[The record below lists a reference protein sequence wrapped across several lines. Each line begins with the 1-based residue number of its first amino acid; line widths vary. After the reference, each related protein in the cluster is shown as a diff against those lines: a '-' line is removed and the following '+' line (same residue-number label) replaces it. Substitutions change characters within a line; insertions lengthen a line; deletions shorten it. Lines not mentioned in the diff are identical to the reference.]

1 MIVAEKSKQ
10 DIAAGS
16 KLSLEQ
22 REKLGQQHL
31 KKQEHTLQLQLAKK
45 GSTLENHVVEQFA
58 KYKIPIKGLYFFQK
72 TATVARPRDK
82 GSQVMYCIANGEVTG
97 GVRNWSEQNWQH
109 TIGLLFTEE
118 DPNVNQAC
126 GKLLKYNISSCHFIV
141 STIKIFLY

>member
-1 MIVAEKSKQ
+1 M
-10 DIAAGS
+10 
-16 KLSLEQ
+16 
-22 REKLGQQHL
+22 
-31 KKQEHTLQLQLAKK
+31 
-45 GSTLENHVVEQFA
+45 
-58 KYKIPIKGLYFFQK
+58 YFFQK